1 MEFFKKIFDGMT
13 SLSQKLPS
21 IELQSI
27 FIIAL
32 IAIAGIGIII
42 GLTYL
47 GSKASKM
54 KNACSKIIKYL
65 ANVNAVNEDNAEEF
79 TTTCFGKKVP
89 VALSD
94 TWVEY
99 LGVRYG
105 FPSEV
110 ISEPVVFD
118 REVKRVSYA
127 RANIFIAISLLVTA
141 LLAFW
146 GLGSIAAVEMGV
158 LLCCGLFLS
167 GVVYLILIVV
177 AHVEFAKARELFY
190 EMQDDLD
197 AKVDFEVGKSYAS
210 DTSPLLE
217 MAAVIDEI
225 VARNTEK
232 EVEMPEDEVTEDE
245 IVEEP
250 AEEYIEE
257 EVIEDEVVEEPIE
270 EPVDE
275 VAEEIVEE
283 DATADVE
290 EEIIEDEAVE
300 ENVEEGDEED
310 MFGRRKR
317 EREAAAQIP
326 QEEMTFL
333 ESEVVE
339 EDRDYLESEVVEN
352 EVPENQEIVEEEE
365 DLDEG
370 DADVKA
376 PKLSKLPSLM
386 DFIMSKNLSSNAKMT
401 VATAMVGVCAK
412 FKKDP
417 DNFKLA
423 KKATAKVLTGI
434 VKDKLAERQAN

>member
-13 SLSQKLPS
+13 SLSQKLPA
-21 IELQSI
+21 IDLQSI

-32 IAIAGIGIII
+32 VAIAGIGIII

-65 ANVNAVNEDNAEEF
+65 ANVNAVNDDNAEEF

-110 ISEPVVFD
+110 ISEPMVFD

-127 RANIFIAISLLVTA
+127 RANIFIAISLVVTA
-141 LLAFW
+141 LFAFW
-146 GLGSIAAVEMGV
+146 GLGSIEAVEMGV
-158 LLCCGLFLS
+158 LLCCGLLLS
-167 GVVYLILIVV
+167 AIVYLVLIVV
-177 AHVEFAKARELFY
+177 AHIEFTKARELFY

-197 AKVDFEVGKSYAS
+197 AKVDFEIGKSYAS
-210 DTSPLLE
+210 DTSPLVE

-232 EVEMPEDEVTEDE
+232 EVKMPEEEVEEELAEEYVEDEVIEE
-245 IVEEP
+245 EMVEEP
-250 AEEYIEE
+250 VEEAME
-257 EVIEDEVVEEPIE
+257 EV
-270 EPVDE
+270 
-275 VAEEIVEE
+275 AEE

-290 EEIIEDEAVE
+290 EEIVE
-300 ENVEEGDEED
+300 EEMTEEAPEEVQEEVEEGDEED

-326 QEEMTFL
+326 QEEKTFL

-339 EDRDYLESEVVEN
+339 EEERDYLDSEVVED
-352 EVPENQEIVEEEE
+352 EVPANQEIVEEEE

-370 DADVKA
+370 DADVQA
-376 PKLSKLPSLM
+376 PKLSKLPNLM
-386 DFIMSKNLSSNAKMT
+386 DFIMSKNLSSKAKMT
-401 VATAMVGVCAK
+401 VATAMIGVCAK